1 MSLFCLLVYQFFCVF
16 SCLWSVEAENH
27 AFIRIPCRRGR
38 VRSQQ
43 ALVWRRSS
51 PRKRGGVT
59 ETSQEANKQASSHSN
74 HQKREYFLRNI
85 NKQKWGSS
93 IIHSSTFFWIFFK
106 NSAAR
111 WLTRPQIKEPIEPLF
126 FFSFHISRRDFIPRG
141 RRFFPSDEGLVVS
154 PSQIMWL
161 WYTAPRSNQHTAGKN
176 ISTLAE
182 L

>member
-126 FFSFHISRRDFIPRG
+126 FFFSYIKKGFYPAREEV
-141 RRFFPSDEGLVVS
+141 FPLRWGAGGFTLPDYVAVV
-154 PSQIMWL
+154 
-161 WYTAPRSNQHTAGKN
+161 H
-176 ISTLAE
+176 STP
-182 L
+182 